1 MKTIALILAAG
12 RENQM
17 RSERA
22 KELHQLLGKS
32 MLDTTAETLRPLA
45 ERTIVVLG
53 HHAQE
58 LSPALP
64 DWCQSCVQDFTL
76 GLGTAKAVMAA
87 LPMIE
92 ADTRVL
98 ITSGDKPCISQESY
112 QHLLDAVD
120 GTTYCAAVLYADR
133 RDPEGYDRV
142 IFDGDGDVK
151 RIAHRA
157 ELLPPEED
165 IPSVNACVYCFS
177 GKALRQAL
185 PDMRPN
191 AQRIYHISDLIGQ
204 LAEVGQRIAAVQAEQ
219 PQEAKLIVNRA
230 DLAEA
235 TAFIVRRHCEA
246 LMRSGVTLL
255 DPAHTY
261 VEGDVTVG
269 QDTVIY
275 PGCVLQRGTT
285 IGARCVLYPG
295 CRLARTTVGNDAV
308 LEQVVAE
315 DSTIASGAH
324 VGPFVYL
331 QGKNC

>member
-1 MKTIALILAAG
+1 M
-12 RENQM
+12 
-17 RSERA
+17 
-22 KELHQLLGKS
+22 
-32 MLDTTAETLRPLA
+32 
-45 ERTIVVLG
+45 LG

-151 RIAHRA
+151 RIAHSA

-177 GKALRQAL
+177 GKALIRRSRICAPMHSGFTTSAIL
-185 PDMRPN
+185 SRPAGGSWTTN
-191 AQRIYHISDLIGQ
+191 CGCSGR
-204 LAEVGQRIAAVQAEQ
+204 AA
-219 PQEAKLIVNRA
+219 
-230 DLAEA
+230 
-235 TAFIVRRHCEA
+235 
-246 LMRSGVTLL
+246 G
-255 DPAHTY
+255 
-261 VEGDVTVG
+261 
-269 QDTVIY
+269 
-275 PGCVLQRGTT
+275 
-285 IGARCVLYPG
+285 
-295 CRLARTTVGNDAV
+295 RTTEADR
-308 LEQVVAE
+308 Q
-315 DSTIASGAH
+315 SS
-324 VGPFVYL
+324 
-331 QGKNC
+331 